1 VGTQQIRR
9 RSLAVM
15 VIRMAGRPRL
25 SPLAGGGRQKAIDYG
40 LANRRENRPLAA
52 QENGCCC
59 HLGDRQ
65 RTLRLA
71 QLHLGG
77 GIPQVIT
84 GRRLP
89 PGTAG
94 HDHLGCSP
102 VGFGLA
108 DPFPADGQRS
118 LPGRLDPVALV
129 DHPMVS
135 A

>member
-1 VGTQQIRR
+1 
-9 RSLAVM
+9 M
-15 VIRMAGRPRL
+15 VIPVAGRPRL

-40 LANRRENRPLAA
+40 SARRRENRPLAA
-52 QENGCCC
+52 QESGCPC

-65 RTLRLA
+65 RSLRPA
-71 QLHLGG
+71 HLHPGG
-77 GIPQVIT
+77 GIPQVIM

-89 PGTAG
+89 PGADG

-108 DPFPADGQRS
+108 DPFPADGQRR
-118 LPGRLDPVALV
+118 LPGGCTPVALV
-129 DHPMVS
+129 DHPMGS